1 VLFLK
6 TTLDDLF
13 LDFWISDLCFYMLP
27 FVDVDFVFGLVF
39 VDLVFVF
46 GLAFVDLDFV
56 FGLAF
61 VSLEIPFQVTSG

>member
-1 VLFLK
+1 LFLK
-6 TTLDDLF
+6 TTLDDPF
-13 LDFWISDLCFYMLP
+13 SDFWISDLCFYTLP

>member
-1 VLFLK
+1 LWFLK
-6 TTLDDLF
+6 TALDYLF
-13 LDFWISDLCFYMLP
+13 SDFLIFDLCFYGLP
-27 FVDVDFVFGLVF
+27 FIDVD
-39 VDLVFVF
+39 FVF